1 MRTITSE
8 IEDKVDEL
16 LACLDTDARHIQES
30 LSYLNELR
38 SLVIK
43 RDDAALGK
51 LLEGIRAESDR
62 YGDHES
68 QRQSIR
74 RELARMIGCD
84 FERMTLS
91 ALASYLPESRSERV
105 VEMQTKLRELIKE
118 LKKEYS
124 STTLLLAECARLN
137 SLLLRT
143 VLDLGRTGA
152 VYYNSSGTTKRQ
164 VDTAFMNLQ
173 F

>member
-74 RELARMIGCD
+74 RELAR
-84 FERMTLS
+84 
-91 ALASYLPESRSERV
+91 
-105 VEMQTKLRELIKE
+105 QTKLRELIKE

>member
-1 MRTITSE
+1 
-8 IEDKVDEL
+8 
-16 LACLDTDARHIQES
+16 
-30 LSYLNELR
+30 
-38 SLVIK
+38 
-43 RDDAALGK
+43 
-51 LLEGIRAESDR
+51 
-62 YGDHES
+62 
-68 QRQSIR
+68 
-74 RELARMIGCD
+74 
-84 FERMTLS
+84 
-91 ALASYLPESRSERV
+91 
-105 VEMQTKLRELIKE
+105 MQTKLRELIKE